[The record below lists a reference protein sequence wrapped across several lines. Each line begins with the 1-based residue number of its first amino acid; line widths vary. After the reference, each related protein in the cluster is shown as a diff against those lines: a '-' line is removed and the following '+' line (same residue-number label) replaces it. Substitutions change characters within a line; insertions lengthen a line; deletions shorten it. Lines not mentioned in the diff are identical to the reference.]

1 MKDFIKHR
9 LREELTKDDVKKE
22 VDKAMSS
29 NALQDKVAKI
39 VADKIKDNKELEGKV
54 VDITKNVLTQ
64 LYKALWTK
72 RSFWQ
77 SGLKNSAS

>member
-1 MKDFIKHR
+1 MKDFIKQR
-9 LREELTKDDVKKE
+9 LKEELTKDDVKKE
-22 VDKAMSS
+22 VDKALDS
-29 NALQDKVAKI
+29 NALADKVAKI
-39 VADKIKDNKELEGKV
+39 VADKIKNNKELEDSV

-72 RSFWQ
+72 RGFWQ